1 MLRTIVPAARLS
13 CAAAVLALGAAPLA
27 AEELR
32 VRADMPSMCKSVQP
46 QIDMGELAKS
56 GDGEGVSKRMDAEIA
71 SGQCRI
77 GKSQAKV
84 IVVDVDKRGFALIEE
99 EGVPGQWW
107 MDAGDVWDY
116 FKADAIVK
124 AWKKK

>member
-1 MLRTIVPAARLS
+1 MTALEILSVLS
-13 CAAAVLALGAAPLA
+13 CAVAVLAMGAASLA

-32 VRADMPSMCKSVQP
+32 VRADMPSMCKSLKP
-46 QIDMGELAKS
+46 QIEMGELAES

-84 IVVDVDKRGFALIEE
+84 NVVDVDKRGFALVEE

-107 MDAGDVWDY
+107 MDAADVWDY

-124 AWKKK
+124 TWTKK